1 MSYSII
7 THSPE
12 NDAQL
17 LRFTNGEEAALTYVY
32 TRLYQPVLR
41 YALRITG
48 DEFAS
53 HTIVQ
58 EAFLRAWQCRQ
69 RMTSMLHLLRFI
81 RLCTRWGCYDHFRQ
95 PATRFGRLLLHP
107 DRLDH
112 APAAA
117 CDPETEENQAAAAAT
132 ELERIALVQRA
143 IPCLPGNRHTI
154 LALHFRYGLSLKQI
168 ARRFA
173 APCQHISREVQASIG
188 ALQRMIL
195 RARLPEPTG
204 PTAPPPGW
212 EGLLNDRQLRI
223 CRLRLGQ
230 KYSFDRIAREL
241 DMPVWQ
247 AVQEYVAAHELLK
260 HTPR

>member
-1 MSYSII
+1 MSYSI
-7 THSPE
+7 TTRTPE

-32 TRLYQPVLR
+32 TRLYKPVLR

-95 PATRFGRLLLHP
+95 PATRFGRRLLHA
-107 DRLDH
+107 DCLDH

-117 CDPETEENQAAAAAT
+117 CHPEAAAEQAAAAAR
-132 ELERIALVQRA
+132 EQERIALVQRA
-143 IPCLPGNRHTI
+143 IPYLPGNRPTI

-173 APCQHISREVQASIG
+173 APCQHISREVQESIG
-188 ALQRMIL
+188 ALQRMIG
-195 RARLPEPTG
+195 RAKPAG
-204 PTAPPPGW
+204 PAAPRPGR
-212 EGLLNDRQLRI
+212 EELLNERQRRICQLRLE
-223 CRLRLGQ
+223 RQYG
-230 KYSFDRIAREL
+230 FDQIAREL
-241 DMPVWQ
+241 GIPVWL
-247 AVQEYVAAHELLK
+247 ALQEYVSAHELLK
-260 HTPR
+260 KAKR